1 MKNISLDVTKAACFL
16 EAGAVEAFEPKVKAA
31 QQALENGTCPGND
44 FLGWLHLPSSITPA
58 FLDEVQATANTLK
71 EKCEVIVV
79 AGIGGSYLGARAVI
93 GALGNSFAWL
103 IQASAATGSNGSG
116 KPVILFAGNNIG
128 EDYLSELTEYLKGKK
143 FGVIN
148 ISKSGTTTETALTFR
163 LLKKQCE
170 AQRGKEAAK
179 EVIVAVTDAK
189 RGAARTCA
197 DKEGYK
203 SFVIPDNVGGRFS
216 VLTPVGL
223 LPIACAGFDIKALVQ
238 GAMDMEKACGKDV
251 PAKENPAAQYAAV
264 RNALYQA
271 GKKIEIMVNYQPKLH
286 FMSEWWKQLY
296 GESEGKDNKGIFPA
310 SVDFTTDLHS
320 MGQWI
325 QEGERTIFETVI
337 SIEQPNRTL
346 LFPLDDE
353 NLDGLNFLAGKRVD
367 EVNKMAELGT
377 RLAHVDGG
385 VPNIRIAVPELNEY
399 YIGQLIYFF
408 EIACGISGNVLGV
421 NPFNQPGVEAYKKNM
436 FALLDKPGYEAE
448 SKAIKERLASEN

>member
-1 MKNISLDVTKAACFL
+1 MKNISLDITKAACFL
-16 EAGAVEAFEPKVKAA
+16 VEGAVKAFEPQVKAA
-31 QQALENGTCPGND
+31 QEALENGTCPGND
-44 FLGWLHLPSSITPA
+44 FLGWLHLPSSISRE
-58 FLDEVQATANTLK
+58 FLQEVQDCANVLR
-71 EKCEVIVV
+71 ENCEAVVV

-93 GALGNSFAWL
+93 EALSNSFAWL
-103 IQASAATGSNGSG
+103 VADKKNPT
-116 KPVILFAGNNIG
+116 ILFAGNNIG
-128 EDYLSELTEYLKGKK
+128 EDYLSELTEYLKDKK

-170 AQRGKEAAK
+170 EQRGKEEAK
-179 EVIVAVTDAK
+179 KVIVAITDAK
-189 RGAARTCA
+189 KGAARTCA

-203 SFVIPDNVGGRFS
+203 SFIIPDNVGGRFS

-223 LPIACAGFDIKALVQ
+223 LPIACAGFDIVHLVA
-238 GAMDMEKACGKDV
+238 GAQAMENACGKDV
-251 PAKENPAAQYAAV
+251 PFDENLAAQYAAV
-264 RNALYQA
+264 RNGLYQA

-296 GESEGKDNKGIFPA
+296 GESEGKDKKGIFPA

-325 QEGERTIFETVI
+325 QDGERTIFETVI
-337 SIEQPNRTL
+337 SIEEPNRKL
-346 LFPLDDE
+346 LFPSDEE

-385 VPNIRIAVPELNEY
+385 VPNIRISVPQLNEY

-436 FALLDKPGYEAE
+436 FALLDKPGYEAD
-448 SKAIKERLASEN
+448 SKAIKERLAKEA

>member
-1 MKNISLDVTKAACFL
+1 MKSISLDITKATQFL
-16 EAGAVEAFEPKVKAA
+16 KPGTIQAYEEKVKAV
-31 QQALENGTCPGND
+31 QETLENGTCPGND

-58 FLDEVQATANTLK
+58 FLDEVQACANTLR
-71 EKCEVIVV
+71 EKCEVVVV

-93 GALGNSFAWL
+93 EALGNSFAWL
-103 IQASAATGSNGSG
+103 VNDKKNPA
-116 KPVILFAGNNIG
+116 ILFAGNNIG
-128 EDYLSELTEYLKGKK
+128 EDYLAELTDYLKDKK

-170 AQRGKEAAK
+170 AQRGKEEAK
-179 EVIVAVTDAK
+179 DVIVAITDAK
-189 RGAARTCA
+189 KGAARTCA

-203 SFVIPDNVGGRFS
+203 SFIIPDNVGGRFS

-238 GAMDMEKACGKDV
+238 GAADMEKATGKDV
-251 PAKENPAAQYAAV
+251 ALQENIAAQYAVV
-264 RNALYQA
+264 RHALYREM
-271 GKKIEIMVNYQPKLH
+271 GKKIEIIVNFQPKLH
-286 FMSEWWKQLY
+286 FIGEWWKQLY
-296 GESEGKDNKGIFPA
+296 GESEGKDHLGIYPA
-310 SVDFTTDLHS
+310 ACDFTTDLHS

-325 QEGERTIFETVI
+325 QEGERSIFETVI
-337 SIEQPNRTL
+337 SVEQPNKKM
-346 LFPLDDE
+346 LFPKDEE

-385 VPNIRIAVPELNEY
+385 VPNIRISLPELNEY
-399 YIGQLIYFF
+399 YIGQLLYFF
-408 EIACGISGNVLGV
+408 EIACGISGNLLGV

-436 FALLDKPGYEAE
+436 FALLNKPGYEAE
-448 SKAIKERLASEN
+448 SKAIQERLANEK

>member
-1 MKNISLDVTKAACFL
+1 MKKIILDITKASSFL
-16 EAGAVEAFEPKVKAA
+16 KEGAVESYK
-31 QQALENGTCPGND
+31 QQVNDARRSLEEGTCPGND
-44 FLGWLHLPSSITPA
+44 FLGWLHLPSSVTPEFINEIQSVA
-58 FLDEVQATANTLK
+58 DTLR
-71 EKCEVIVV
+71 EKCEVVVV

-93 GALGNSFAWL
+93 EALGNSFSWL
-103 IQASAATGSNGSG
+103 TGDKKN
-116 KPVILFAGNNIG
+116 PTIVFAGNNIG
-128 EDYLSELTEYLKGKK
+128 EDYLYELTEYLKDKK

-170 AQRGKEAAK
+170 TQRGKDEARD
-179 EVIVAVTDAK
+179 VIVAITDAVK
-189 RGAARTCA
+189 GAARAAAT
-197 DKEGYK
+197 KEGYK
-203 SFVIPDNVGGRFS
+203 TFVIPDNVGGRFS

-223 LPIACAGFDIKALVQ
+223 LPIAIAGFDIKALIQ
-238 GAMDMEKACGKDV
+238 GAADMENATDTDV
-251 PAKENPAAQYAAV
+251 PFEENPAALYAAV
-264 RNALYQA
+264 RNALYAQA

-296 GESEGKDNKGIFPA
+296 GESEGKDGKGIFPA
-310 SVDFTTDLHS
+310 SCDFTTDLHS

-325 QEGERTIFETVI
+325 QQGERSIFETVL
-337 SIEQPNRTL
+337 SIEKTNHEV
-346 LFPLDDE
+346 LFPNDEE

-385 VPNIRIAVPELNEY
+385 VPNIRLSVPELNEY

-436 FALLDKPGYEAE
+436 FALLNKPGYEAE
-448 SKAIKERLASEN
+448 SKAIQERLAAEA